1 MKILLVD
8 ADAGVIQALLP
19 ELKSIPDAEVR
30 VATTGEK
37 ALEHAM
43 EWGALDVLVTEVIM
57 EPMNGFTLRNKIDNR
72 VPGARTI
79 FISGYDL
86 SGYAEFIG
94 NATVLNKP
102 VAPDELR
109 AAIAKQPA
117 PAAEPAVAPAP
128 VLKSAPQTRTPAAP
142 KVVAVGGAVA
152 PQKKA
157 EQSGVPVAAKV
168 APGAGISGAA
178 LVGHTVGNFKIVR
191 LLGEGKWGSVYEALQ
206 LSMNRPVA
214 LKVLAPGLQRN
225 VASKEQFIA
234 DARAKARVQHPLI
247 LSVYEAGEVGPY
259 CYYTT
264 EHVDGE
270 NLTESI
276 LKGRTVDDP
285 LALQLIRVAAE
296 GLSYL
301 TQQKISRLP
310 VDAENIYIGSDDRPR
325 LGNLATQHES
335 QPETQREILSLSQ
348 IVRKVLPDG
357 QAGDPG
363 LQALL
368 HRMSVPGAE
377 GFLSW
382 VSLLQ
387 AVKAL
392 EPKVVPKDA
401 LKMSAQDVAAIRA
414 VEESKRRQKRSLIMY
429 CAASLVMLSL
439 LLGLTYAIFFRTNE
453 RDIEALVEIPAG
465 DFIYQYGEKIN
476 LPTFWID
483 KYEVTIGQ
491 YAKFLAFIK
500 NNPGEERQYEH
511 PLQPKGK
518 SHAPKD
524 WDIYYGRAKAPLQ
537 KYRNVTLHN
546 AKGIPIDLNCP
557 VFGVD
562 WWDAYAYAKWRGRR
576 LPTEQEWE
584 KAARGTDGRLYPWG
598 SEFDPKKCNSASDY
612 DANPAV
618 GGKIDGYAY
627 WSPVDAL
634 AGDCSPY
641 GVYGMAGNVSEW
653 TDSWDSSKKFRII
666 RGGSFHSMD
675 KDNQPNVKTTERYK
689 ETYPDEAYE
698 YVGFRTATSEPPPK
712 K

>member
-1 MKILLVD
+1 VKILLVD
-8 ADAGVIQALLP
+8 DDAGVIQALLP

-72 VPGARTI
+72 ISGVRTI

-94 NATVLNKP
+94 SAQVLSKP
-102 VAPDELR
+102 IVPDDLR
-109 AAIAKQPA
+109 DAVIRQPA
-117 PAAEPAVAPAP
+117 PSADTAVVPAP
-128 VLKSAPQTRTPAAP
+128 VLQSAPQTRTPPVP
-142 KVVAVGGAVA
+142 KVVAVGGAGA
-152 PQKKA
+152 PQIKVP
-157 EQSGVPVAAKV
+157 QSGTPVTAKAAP
-168 APGAGISGAA
+168 AAGISGAG
-178 LVGHTVGNFKIVR
+178 LVGQTLGNYKILR

-206 LSMNRPVA
+206 ISMNRPVA
-214 LKVLAPGLQRN
+214 LKVLAPKLQQN
-225 VASKEQFIA
+225 PANKEQFIA

-247 LSVYEAGEVGPY
+247 LSVYEAGEAGPY
-259 CYYTT
+259 CYYTI
-264 EHVDGE
+264 EHVDGS
-270 NLTESI
+270 NLPDYI
-276 LKGRTVDDP
+276 LKGGTVDDP

-296 GLSYL
+296 GLSHL
-301 TQQKISRLP
+301 NLQKISHTP
-310 VDAENIYIGSDDRPR
+310 IDADNLYVGADNRPR
-325 LGNLATQHES
+325 LGNLATQQES
-335 QPETQREILSLSQ
+335 HPETQREILSLSQ
-348 IVRKVLPDG
+348 IVRKALPNG
-357 QAGDPG
+357 QASDPG
-363 LQALL
+363 LQGLL
-368 HRMSVPGAE
+368 HRMSVPGGE

-382 VSLLQ
+382 GALLQ

-401 LKMSAQDVAAIRA
+401 LQMSAQDVAAIRA

-429 CAASLVMLSL
+429 CAASLVMLSV
-439 LLGLTYAIFFRTNE
+439 LLGLTYAVFFRTNE
-453 RDIEALVEIPAG
+453 RDIAALVEIPGG
-465 DFIYQYGEKIN
+465 DFIYQDGEKMN

-511 PLQPKGK
+511 PAQPRGK
-518 SHAPKD
+518 SHTPKD
-524 WDIYYGRAKAPLQ
+524 WDVYYGRAKAALQ
-537 KYRNVTLHN
+537 KYRN

-576 LPTEQEWE
+576 LPSEQEWE
-584 KAARGTDGRLYPWG
+584 KAARGTDGFLYPWG
-598 SEFDPKKCNSASDY
+598 NEFDPKKCNSASDY
-612 DANPAV
+612 NIDPRI

-634 AGDCSPY
+634 TGDCSPY
-641 GVYGMAGNVSEW
+641 NVYGMAGNLSEW
-653 TDSWDSSKKFRII
+653 TDSWDISKKYPII
-666 RGGSFHSMD
+666 RGGSFHSVD
-675 KDNQPNVKTTERYK
+675 KDNQPDVKTTKRYK
-689 ETYPDEAYE
+689 EAYPEEVYE
-698 YVGFRTATSEPPPK
+698 YLGFRTATSEPPK